1 MKLNKITRQFHKLF
15 PRKFGNYWK
24 KNKDFSNIDKDLKF
38 ITNTFIKSQSYNLVS
53 RFWHIM
59 NIELYEH
66 LIKFGFKKFNLTILK
81 IYYIVIDFLLYDDW
95 FDGAMN
101 NLKEMNSA
109 PVDTQLFKKQNN
121 LNYRQSVSYNCLCLL
136 LYMNLKKT
144 NCFEYL
150 SKLQDKTYIDL
161 GYPYIKI
168 DNINI
173 TADKI
178 ISLLDYEKI
187 NRAFNIKN
195 FKNFLEIG
203 AGTGRTCEAILSIQ
217 NNSNYVICDIPP
229 STYISYKR
237 LKLVF
242 PNKKI
247 SLLIDL
253 NNKEELQ
260 ERINSNDISFIFPH
274 QLEMLEK
281 NFFDIIIAI
290 NCIHEMDKKIIQ
302 YYFNLFNNL
311 TKNFYLSIWNT
322 TKVPYSQT
330 FLKKKHR
337 LDYNKGDY
345 QIPKNW
351 DNFFRESLVYPSCY
365 LSLGYKIKK

>member
-53 RFWHIM
+53 RFWHIQC
-59 NIELYEH
+59 IEIYEN
-66 LIKFGFKKFNLTILK
+66 LIKFGFKKCVFTFLTK
-81 IYYIVIDFLLYDDW
+81 YYILIDFFLYDYW

-109 PVDTQLFKKQNN
+109 PVNTQLFKIQNN
-121 LNYRQSVSYNCLCLL
+121 LNYRQSVSYNCLCHL
-136 LYMNLKKT
+136 LYFNLKRT

-150 SKLQDKTYIDL
+150 NKLQDRTYIDL
-161 GYPYIKI
+161 DFPYIKI

-178 ISLLDYEKI
+178 ISLLEYEKI

-203 AGTGRTCEAILSIQ
+203 AGYGRTCEGILSIQ
-217 NNSNYVICDIPP
+217 NNLNYVICDIPP
-229 STYISYKR
+229 QTYISYKR

-274 QLEMLEK
+274 QLEMLDK

-290 NCIHEMDKKIIQ
+290 NCIHEMDKKTIQ
-302 YYFNLFNNL
+302 YYFNLFNHL
-311 TKNFYLSIWNT
+311 TKNFYLSIWDKT
-322 TKVPYSQT
+322 DVPYSKT
-330 FLKKKHR
+330 FLKKKNR

-351 DNFFRESLVYPSCY
+351 DNFFRESLVFPSNY